1 MKKYINIVGVG
12 NRMAGI
18 GKTSGKTYDFTP
30 VTFTFEDPRV
40 HGLKAVTVNVNQTEL
55 GDYVPAVGD
64 CVEAVMHEDFRT
76 GRVYVDAI
84 L

>member
-12 NRMAGI
+12 NRMAGV
-18 GKTSGKTYDFTP
+18 GKNSGKAYDFTP
-30 VTFTFEDPRV
+30 VAFTYDDHFIT
-40 HGLKAVTVNVNQTEL
+40 GLKCATVNISADCL
-55 GDYVPAVGD
+55 SGYVPAVGD
-64 CVEAVMHEDFRT
+64 TVEAVMHEDFRT